1 MATDAL
7 REGASGWQPLCQP
20 AMLAHDGQF
29 LLDHFLRQ
37 CFNPFYRIDS
47 EQALYDDTI
56 DGVTGEPL
64 SLADFN
70 ALERGTE
77 APDALQRDLGSFIA
91 ESLVADC
98 ELDFF
103 CATGNPPSGSMDL
116 ACSQLRWI
124 KALNPFRPL
133 LSPEL
138 ELHLLQQAA
147 ARYGR
152 EVLSAIFDPAVTVSL
167 PDELPIRRPKSEHE
181 ARFRQ
186 RIENLRALRNIRL
199 RNRDNRDYSVLIV
212 GAGPA
217 GLMRAVSATLHG
229 LPTTVLELR
238 PENAPRRPQIVVIR
252 SKAVIALLD
261 RLGVIDF
268 LFKENRIFSLGRL
281 RLEVSLAD
289 TELAL
294 TTILSFV
301 TADDHHQIV
310 KYGTCVER
318 IEQDQKFARVT
329 ARKSDERIYFSPQL
343 LVIADGGHSPT
354 SELLS
359 ITRREQV
366 RSHTGIIAIFR
377 ADASGLPRLRRMLGE
392 LLSKLNY
399 TFHRHVSRR
408 GAGLEAGT
416 ILQVPG
422 HHYLGLDLMPDEE
435 MRLRDAIVHA
445 NGMQPDAADTSAD
458 GSQARP
464 GTRRLQRLVRFWA
477 RYAFE
482 AIRTHPKGSA
492 PHTGGRPISWLP
504 LDPQLAMPIEIV
516 TDRADVLCGHIGETF
531 VMLEGDA
538 QCTIHPGSA
547 YGCAKAFLSARLFD
561 FLLPALSSR
570 PNERCRRLADR
581 LFLYSS
587 ELMVRDCEKITR
599 FFKVRG

>member
-1 MATDAL
+1 M
-7 REGASGWQPLCQP
+7 SFQF
-20 AMLAHDGQF
+20 DG
-29 LLDHFLRQ
+29 
-37 CFNPFYRIDS
+37 
-47 EQALYDDTI
+47 E
-56 DGVTGEPL
+56 
-64 SLADFN
+64 
-70 ALERGTE
+70 
-77 APDALQRDLGSFIA
+77 
-91 ESLVADC
+91 
-98 ELDFF
+98 
-103 CATGNPPSGSMDL
+103 
-116 ACSQLRWI
+116 
-124 KALNPFRPL
+124 
-133 LSPEL
+133 
-138 ELHLLQQAA
+138 
-147 ARYGR
+147 
-152 EVLSAIFDPAVTVSL
+152 
-167 PDELPIRRPKSEHE
+167 SEHV

-186 RIENLRALRNIRL
+186 RIENLTALRNIRL

-252 SKAVIALLD
+252 SKAVIALLEQ
-261 RLGVIDF
+261 LGVIDF

-310 KYGTCVER
+310 QYGTCVER
-318 IEQDQKFARVT
+318 IEQDQKIARVT

-359 ITRREQV
+359 IPGASKSARTPASS
-366 RSHTGIIAIFR
+366 RSFELMR
-377 ADASGLPRLRRMLGE
+377 AGLPRLRRMLGE

-422 HHYLGLDLMPDEE
+422 HHYLGLDLMPDKE

-445 NGMQPDAADTSAD
+445 NGMQPGAADTSAA

-464 GTRRLQRLVRFWA
+464 EARRLRRLVRSWA

-504 LDPQLAMPIEIV
+504 LDPQLAMPIEMV
-516 TDRADVLCGHIGETF
+516 TDRARTLRPHWRNVCDAGGRRTVHHSSGQRLRLRQGLF
-531 VMLEGDA
+531 V
-538 QCTIHPGSA
+538 GSSVRFFA
-547 YGCAKAFLSARLFD
+547 AGA
-561 FLLPALSSR
+561 SSR
-570 PNERCRRLADR
+570 PDERCRRLADR

-587 ELMVRDCEKITR
+587 ELMARDCEKITR